1 MTVSRPSAEKTR
13 EIVARFQAVGAA
25 ALAIDIEDSH
35 SGNLAIKWTDED
47 GAAHLAIT
55 ATGSQK
61 GDLKPTDIC
70 FPGIDRTTYGHY
82 KSSTETDIHAAI
94 LSHPGA
100 GGSIH
105 AHTKHAIIET
115 LDDRPKPPSEP
126 LPPMRPVDPLGFL
139 KIGRVPVEWFSVPSG
154 SPEMVKLIPGHLG
167 RGVAAIAHGHG
178 AFVRGR
184 TLEEALYHAA
194 LVENSGRA
202 LWLLRLFGIDSR
214 GVADV
219 IEADPARHFPVPPS
233 PFRYEDDGV
242 CDFGDE
248 PDTAAEFLKTGR
260 RIFESHLSPFHT
272 GSLSL
277 RGAGTMLYAPKA
289 SMPRGIPGP
298 LWERPLA
305 PVPGD
310 DPELAFHKQVYAHS
324 AFQSIAHTY
333 PAEAEAAAIAA
344 SAASREFAPAAAG
357 SGAANRENYVV
368 PIDAEGSFLYLKI
381 PLFQPDAPFEK
392 VLRALHDYRVII
404 IRGRGVWAIGEQ
416 SLSEVLHRVSSVRD
430 ICYYRA
436 GAAARGLD
444 FANLEPKNA
453 KNW

>member
-1 MTVSRPSAEKTR
+1 MTVSRPSPEKTK

-25 ALAIDIEDSH
+25 ALALDIEDSH
-35 SGNLAIKWTDED
+35 SGNLAIIWKGDD
-47 GAAHLAIT
+47 GEPHLAIT

-61 GDLKPTDIC
+61 GDLRPTDIC

-94 LSHPGA
+94 LSNAGA

-115 LDDRPKPPSEP
+115 LDDCPKPPAGP

-139 KIGRVPVEWFSVPSG
+139 QIGHVPIEWFSVPSG
-154 SPEMVKLIPGHLG
+154 SPEMVKLIPGHLS

-178 AFVRGR
+178 VFVRGR
-184 TLEEALYHAA
+184 TLEEALYRAA

-202 LWLLRLFGIDSR
+202 LWLLRLFGLDSR
-214 GVADV
+214 KVADI
-219 IEADPARHFPVPPS
+219 IEADPARYFPVPPP
-233 PFRYEDDGV
+233 PFRFEEDGA

-248 PDTAAEFLKTGR
+248 PDTVAEFLKTGR
-260 RIFESHLSPFHT
+260 RIFESHLSSFHT

-305 PVPGD
+305 PEAGD
-310 DPELAFHKQVYAHS
+310 DPELEFHKQIYAHS
-324 AFQSIAHTY
+324 TFQSIAHTY
-333 PAEAEAAAIAA
+333 PPEVEAAAIVAGA
-344 SAASREFAPAAAG
+344 EFAPARI
-357 SGAANRENYVV
+357 SGVAPHEDYVV

-381 PLFQPDAPFEK
+381 PLFKPDVPFEE
-392 VLRALHDYRVII
+392 VIRALHDYRIII

-416 SLSEVLHRVSSVRD
+416 SLSEVLHRLSSVRD

-436 GAAARGLD
+436 GAAARGLNLD
-444 FANLEPKNA
+444 NLEPKNA